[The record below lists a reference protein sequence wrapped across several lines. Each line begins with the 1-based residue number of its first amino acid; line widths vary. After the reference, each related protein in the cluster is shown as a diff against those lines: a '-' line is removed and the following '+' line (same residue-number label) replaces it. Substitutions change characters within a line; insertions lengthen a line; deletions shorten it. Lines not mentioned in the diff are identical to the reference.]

1 MSPVQKVKQLCF
13 ETTFTKETN
22 QVQMFEHVKESLLRK
37 QVLFDHINLYTYIDN
52 VDVSNTT
59 LVQQDVLLVGLLM
72 LPYKL

>member
-13 ETTFTKETN
+13 ETIFTKETN